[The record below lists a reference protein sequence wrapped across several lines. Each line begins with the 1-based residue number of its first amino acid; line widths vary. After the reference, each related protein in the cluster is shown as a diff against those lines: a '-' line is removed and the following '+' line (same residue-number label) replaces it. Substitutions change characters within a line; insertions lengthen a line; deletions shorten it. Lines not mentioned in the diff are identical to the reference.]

1 VGRRPQE
8 LVHRADHAAL
18 IARLARRARLSPFG
32 AALLATV
39 AACLVYLP
47 ASRLAV
53 VQSLEG
59 QLLDLRFQLRPPG
72 PASDA
77 IVLVPIDEQSL
88 RKIGRWP
95 WRRGLIAQIV
105 QHLADAGART
115 IALDLLFAEPERRD
129 VPAAALEDLQR
140 ELRAGQQAGD
150 ADQPAKIE
158 ARLGALLDQAD
169 GDRQLARAL
178 EHAGNVILPFSILD
192 PDGNVILPF
201 SIGEHADGS
210 LPAPVAAM
218 AIRIVRQQPGRPQP
232 EPAPEPGVLAPIPAL
247 ASAAAGLGQTNIPL
261 GPDRSARLERPV
273 AAYGDQYLPSFALE
287 AARQHLG
294 IGRDQVQLLLGE
306 GIALGDR
313 LLPTNE
319 AMLIPVNY
327 RRPGTF
333 ARVPAW
339 HLLEGSVDQAELAG
353 KLVVVGGSAAGLG
366 DHFQSPYVQDLPG
379 FERHAAMIDDILR
392 QDLLIRPRWAFLP
405 GLGTVLFGGL
415 VVGGL
420 ADRLGVIGATLGFLV
435 LVALVIGSNL
445 WAFLGHGLWLD
456 LLLPLALLALIYGV
470 ALGHRYFI
478 GQRQERRLRAAF
490 KHYLSPALVDQ
501 VARDPALLRLGGEQ
515 RELTVLFADIRDSTS
530 IAAALAPTRFA
541 ELLNEVL
548 TELTEALFEQGGM
561 LDKFTGDGLVA
572 VFGAPLAQPDHALRA
587 CRAALAMQARIEPLQ
602 ARWAHPDLPPVA
614 VRIGINTGSMIIG
627 NMGSEERFNYT
638 VIGDEAHLGSRL
650 EAANKDFG
658 TRILISDGTWR
669 IVSDRLEAREL
680 DVMSFR
686 GIDRPVGVFELLGE
700 RPLPPGRARL
710 LELFAAGLATFREGR
725 WASAQHEFEQL
736 LALAPGDR
744 PSQLYLERCR
754 ARLQPPRGG

>member
-1 VGRRPQE
+1 
-8 LVHRADHAAL
+8 
-18 IARLARRARLSPFG
+18 LSPFG

-59 QLLDLRFQLRPPG
+59 QLLDLRFQSRPPG
-72 PASDA
+72 PVSDA
-77 IVLVPIDEQSL
+77 IVLVPIDDESL
-88 RKIGRWP
+88 HKIGRWP
-95 WRRGLIAQIV
+95 WGRGLIAQIV
-105 QHLADAGART
+105 QRLADAGART

-140 ELRAGQQAGD
+140 ELRAGEQAGD
-150 ADQPAKIE
+150 AGQPADIG

-178 EHAGNVILPFSILD
+178 EDAGNVILAFSIVEPAGNVILPVST
-192 PDGNVILPF
+192 G
-201 SIGEHADGS
+201 GGHADGS

-294 IGRDQVQLLLGE
+294 IGRDQVQLLLGD

-327 RRPGTF
+327 RRPHTF
-333 ARVPAW
+333 AEVPAW
-339 HLLEGSVDQAELAG
+339 RLLEGGADRAELAG
-353 KLVVVGGSAAGLG
+353 KLVVVGGKAAGLG
-366 DHFQSPYVQDLPG
+366 DHFQSPYVEDLPG

-392 QDLLIRPRWAFLP
+392 QDLLIRPRWALLP
-405 GLGTVLFGGL
+405 GLGTVVFGGL

-435 LVALVIGSNL
+435 LVAVVVGTNF
-445 WAFLGHGLWLD
+445 WAFLGDGLWLD
-456 LLLPLALLALIYGV
+456 LLLPVALLALIYGI

-515 RELTVLFADIRDSTS
+515 RELTVLFADIRDSTR

-548 TELTEALFEQGGM
+548 TALTEALFEQGGM

-587 CRAALAMQARIEPLQ
+587 CRAALAMQARIEPSR
-602 ARWAHPDLPPVA
+602 ARWARPDLPPV
-614 VRIGINTGSMIIG
+614 VVGIGINTGPMIIG

-638 VIGDEAHLGSRL
+638 VIGDEAHLGARL

-658 TRILISDGTWR
+658 TRILISDATWR
-669 IVSDRLEAREL
+669 IISDRLEAREL

-686 GIDRPVGVFELLGE
+686 GIDRPVGVFELLGD
-700 RPLPPGRARL
+700 RPLPLGQARAR
-710 LELFAAGLATFREGR
+710 ELFAAGLAAFRAGR
-725 WASAQHEFEQL
+725 WASAQHEFEQV

-754 ARLQPPRGG
+754 ARLQLPRSG